1 MRVARNLFR
10 KDAAHAYSFFLGAI
24 LKDEISQILSM
35 PEQRVVVGGRAQIRR
50 ATAHNLRAV
59 SKKQVVELDDSTV
72 DTSVV
77 RGAIRIFE
85 YKE

>member
-1 MRVARNLFR
+1 MKYTSR
-10 KDAAHAYSFFLGAI
+10 
-24 LKDEISQILSM
+24 ILSM
-35 PEQRVVVGGRAQIRR
+35 PEQRVVVGVRAQIRR
-50 ATAHNLRAV
+50 ATAHILRAV